1 MRPNW
6 YRGWVNAGIA
16 LAVFVGCFAFYVFT
30 GPPDIAWGEGAGYQ
44 RRVALAEIGEGPWD
58 RPLYVLVSQPF
69 LMIPRDS
76 LPRRTNVASAAFAAA
91 ACLYVYLLLKF
102 LLQIAPQ
109 FIARRVGIVGA
120 IVLVVSHTFWLRAV
134 TPGPEALDGLLL
146 AALLYYLLRF
156 ANEGRVPFF
165 YLAMGI
171 LGLSL
176 SNNLMMVFLLPVFAI
191 WVRVVRPPLVRE
203 IGKVRARGL
212 GVLLLSSG
220 VALAVSASHWA
231 RTGFE
236 IPPEQWAWVTF
247 WRDNMMLSWDEPL
260 KASAI
265 RFGMTL
271 LYSFPP
277 WTFFI
282 GLLGMLELFR
292 RQKYVFGLLFPLFVV
307 YSVLAITLKLPD
319 PMSAYVPAWV
329 VVSIAAGYGWWKL
342 LADGGWRDYAFAL
355 VLSLSP
361 VLLYRAAPWA
371 LDRLE
376 QKPRAGS
383 FLDLEFEVPFDPLT
397 HLLNPD
403 RRESPDARAFAQAA
417 LRELPERARVAA
429 VSRHGELFLDP
440 LRYMSEVEQA
450 GPEVMYERA
459 TPRDESRLQEWAA
472 STDVPLFLVGL
483 HPPNPIVESLL
494 ETYHFV
500 PTGPFFRVLPK
511 ESVPGR
517 VLIDAEEAGDVDEPI
532 SLVGDWHGYVLP
544 QGYPV
549 SFSITEQSVGA
560 VGAVGA
566 DESLGGN
573 VVLNEGGAQSVE
585 GLFTRVSPIGESLV
599 ARVTYDEE
607 INIHLDAEL
616 VGNRLEGTWLVYEAQ
631 YLNGRFRAW
640 RQTPPAP
647 PPGPPDA

>member
-1 MRPNW
+1 M
-6 YRGWVNAGIA
+6 A

-30 GPPDIAWGEGAGYQ
+30 GPPDIAWGEGASYQ

-76 LPRRTNVASAAFAAA
+76 LPRRTNVASAAFAAG

-109 FIARRVGIVGA
+109 FVARRVGIVGA
-120 IVLVVSHTFWLRAV
+120 IALAVAHTFWLRAV
-134 TPGPEALDGLLL
+134 TPGPEALDALLL

-156 ANEGRVPFF
+156 ANEGRTPFF

-212 GVLLLSSG
+212 GVLLVSSG
-220 VALAVSASHWA
+220 VALAVTASHWA
-231 RTGFE
+231 RAGFE
-236 IPPEQWAWVTF
+236 IPTEQWAWVTF
-247 WRDNMMLSWDEPL
+247 WRDNTMLSWDEPL

-265 RFGMTL
+265 RFGVTL

-277 WTFFI
+277 WTLFI

-292 RQKYVFGLLFPLFVV
+292 RQKYVFGLLFPLFAV
-307 YSVLAITLKLPD
+307 YSALAISLKLPD
-319 PMSAYVPAWV
+319 PMNAYVPAWV
-329 VVSIAAGYGWWKL
+329 VISIAVGYGWWKL
-342 LADGGWRDYAFAL
+342 LADGGWRDYVFAL

-361 VLLYRAAPWA
+361 VLLYHAAPWA

-383 FLDLEFEVPFDPLT
+383 FLALEFEVPFDPLA

-403 RRESPDARAFAQAA
+403 RRESPDARAFAREA
-417 LRELPERARVAA
+417 LRSLPDRARITA
-429 VSRHGELFLDP
+429 VSRHGELFLAP
-440 LRYMSEVEQA
+440 LRYMSEVEKA
-450 GPEVMYERA
+450 GPEVIYERL
-459 TPRDESRLQEWAA
+459 TPRDESQLQEWVA
-472 STDVPLFLVGL
+472 DEDLPLFLVGL
-483 HPPNPIVESLL
+483 HPPNPIVEGLL
-494 ETYHFV
+494 ETHHFV
-500 PTGPFFRVLPK
+500 PEGHFFRVLPK

-517 VLIDAEEAGDVDEPI
+517 VLIDLVRSRRRGRAHI
-532 SLVGDWHGYVLP
+532 SSRRLAWLRVAPG
-544 QGYPV
+544 V
-549 SFSITEQSVGA
+549 S
-560 VGAVGA
+560 
-566 DESLGGN
+566 
-573 VVLNEGGAQSVE
+573 
-585 GLFTRVSPIGESLV
+585 GEFFHH
-599 ARVTYDEE
+599 RT
-607 INIHLDAEL
+607 I
-616 VGNRLEGTWLVYEAQ
+616 
-631 YLNGRFRAW
+631 W
-640 RQTPPAP
+640 R
-647 PPGPPDA
+647 G

>member
-6 YRGWVNAGIA
+6 YRGWVNAGVA
-16 LAVFVGCFAFYVFT
+16 LGVFVGCFAFYVFT
-30 GPPDIAWGEGAGYQ
+30 GPPDIAWGEGADYQ

-58 RPLYVLVSQPF
+58 RPLYVLASQPF

-76 LPRRTNVASAAFAAA
+76 VPRRTNVASAAFAAG

-109 FIARRVGIVGA
+109 FVARRVGIVGA
-120 IVLVVSHTFWLRAV
+120 IVLVVAHTFWLRAV
-134 TPGPEALDGLLL
+134 TPGPEALDALLL

-156 ANEGRVPFF
+156 ANEGRIPFF

-176 SNNLMMVFLLPVFAI
+176 SNNLMMVFLLPVFGV

-212 GVLLLSSG
+212 GVLLVSSG
-220 VALAVSASHWA
+220 VALAVTAFHWA
-231 RTGFE
+231 RAGFE

-265 RFGMTL
+265 RFGVTL

-277 WTFFI
+277 WTLFI
-282 GLLGMLELFR
+282 GLLGILELFR
-292 RQKYVFGLLFPLFVV
+292 RQKHVFGLLFPLFVV
-307 YSVLAITLKLPD
+307 YSALAISLKLPD
-319 PMSAYVPAWV
+319 PMNAYVPAWV
-329 VVSIAAGYGWWKL
+329 VISIAVGYGWWKL
-342 LADGGWRDYAFAL
+342 LADGGWREYVFAL
-355 VLSLSP
+355 VLGLSP

-371 LDRLE
+371 LDRLQ

-383 FLDLEFEVPFDPLT
+383 FLALEFEVPFDPLT

-403 RRESPDARAFAQAA
+403 RRESPDARAFAQGA
-417 LRELPERARVAA
+417 LRELPDRARVVAL
-429 VSRHGELFLDP
+429 SRHGELFLAP
-440 LRYMSEVEQA
+440 LRYMSEVELA
-450 GPEVMYERA
+450 GPEVMYERV
-459 TPRDESRLQEWAA
+459 TPRDESQLLEWAA
-472 STDVPLFLVGL
+472 SDDAPLFVVGL
-483 HPPNPIVESLL
+483 HPPNPIVERLL

-500 PTGPFFRVLPK
+500 PVGPFFRVLPK

-517 VLIDAEEAGDVDEPI
+517 VLIDAEAADDVDEPI

-549 SFSITEQSVGA
+549 SFSVVELPDG
-560 VGAVGA
+560 
-566 DESLGGN
+566 SLAGN
-573 VVLNEGGAQSVE
+573 VVLNEGGAQSLE

-599 ARVTYDEE
+599 ARVTYDEK
-607 INIHLDAEL
+607 INIHIDAEL
-616 VGNRLEGTWLVYEAQ
+616 LGNRLEGTWLVYEAQ

-640 RQTPPAP
+640 KQTPPAP
-647 PPGPPDA
+647 PEVR